1 MSHDTTHSISF
12 AAPILPLAPD
22 EYEMVYFNHYN
33 DVLRLY
39 FSRIDEAFRD
49 RGSEEYSESVAW
61 FMS

>member
-12 AAPILPLAPD
+12 TAPIMPYAPNAYD
-22 EYEMVYFNHYN
+22 VTYFNYYN
-33 DVLRLY
+33 EILRLY
-39 FSRIDEAFRD
+39 FNRIDEAFRD